1 MLSAL
6 ADIKKLRERNAQAEA
21 LKKRQMLAQK
31 QAQVEEATRDLQQF
45 EIWRVQEEH
54 RLYDGIMGSEV
65 GLKEIDKVK
74 HQIGMLRLKE
84 VSLAEQVENAK
95 QEQKQAEAALRQAEH
110 ALAEAGKAVEKCQML
125 IEQVTAE
132 ANAEAQRLEDLE
144 LEEASETNFSR
155 PQN

>member
-21 LKKRQMLAQK
+21 LRKRQLLTQSREK
-31 QAQVEEATRDLQQF
+31 VEEAQRDLQQF

-54 RLYDGIMGSEV
+54 RLYDSIMGSEV
-65 GLKEIDKVK
+65 GLKAIDKVK

-84 VSLAEQVENAK
+84 VSLAEQVEKAR
-95 QEQKQAEAALRQAEH
+95 QEQKQAEAALRQAEQ

-125 IEQVTAE
+125 IEQVSAD
-132 ANAEAQRLEDLE
+132 AIAEAQRLEELE